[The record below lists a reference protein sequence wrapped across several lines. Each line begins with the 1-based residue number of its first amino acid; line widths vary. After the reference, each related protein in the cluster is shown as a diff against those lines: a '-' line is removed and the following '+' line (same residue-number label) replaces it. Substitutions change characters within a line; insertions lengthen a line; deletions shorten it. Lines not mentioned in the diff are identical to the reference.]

1 MIHDV
6 ISLLCLY
13 ATVVALFFHRHG
25 GYGDKKQSRG
35 IRRG

>member
-1 MIHDV
+1 MIRDI

-13 ATVVALFFHRHG
+13 ATVVALVFHRHG
-25 GYGDKKQSRG
+25 GKKHSRG